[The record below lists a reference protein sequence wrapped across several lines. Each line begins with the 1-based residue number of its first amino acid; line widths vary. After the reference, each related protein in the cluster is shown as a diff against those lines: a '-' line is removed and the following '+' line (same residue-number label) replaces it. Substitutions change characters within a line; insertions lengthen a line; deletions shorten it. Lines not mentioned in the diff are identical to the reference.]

1 MSAKQTESLLH
12 REPSVAKATS
22 NGRASFGCKSKERSV
37 FIDHYQY
44 LVFKEKEGLLCSN
57 PSFGF
62 INAITDI
69 LVGTEEGF

>member
-1 MSAKQTESLLH
+1 MCHLGGSPIRNSPNGEEGSPCRQGPT
-12 REPSVAKATS
+12 AKAVPPIS
-22 NGRASFGCKSKERSV
+22 
-37 FIDHYQY
+37 IDHYQY